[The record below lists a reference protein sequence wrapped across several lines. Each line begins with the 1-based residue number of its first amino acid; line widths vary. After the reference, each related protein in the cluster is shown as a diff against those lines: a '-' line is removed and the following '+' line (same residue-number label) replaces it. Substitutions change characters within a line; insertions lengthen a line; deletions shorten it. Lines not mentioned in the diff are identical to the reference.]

1 MTPFTTCNYADIST
15 AHVTKAD
22 AELIAASGR
31 DLYGI
36 IASYPEGWFC
46 YVPADDWSPQLVETW
61 ERQGF
66 SHAYIKL
73 QRKLMEAGI
82 SYARFDADGYHV
94 TSLPT
99 FDW

>member
-22 AELIAASGR
+22 AALIAKKYR
-31 DLYGI
+31 DLDGI
-36 IASYPEGWFC
+36 IATYPEGWFC
-46 YVPADDWSPQLVETW
+46 SIPVDDWCLEQVELW

-66 SHAYIKL
+66 SSAYINL
-73 QRKLMEAGI
+73 QRKLAEAAI
-82 SYARFDADGYHV
+82 NYARFDSDGYHV
-94 TSLPT
+94 TGLPT